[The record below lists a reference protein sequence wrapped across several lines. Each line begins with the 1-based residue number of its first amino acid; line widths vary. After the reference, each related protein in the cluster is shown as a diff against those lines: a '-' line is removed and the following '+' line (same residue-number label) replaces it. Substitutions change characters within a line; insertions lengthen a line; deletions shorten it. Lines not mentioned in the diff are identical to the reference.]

1 MHVEEDKERKKEEEE
16 EQDSMD
22 GRAERLTME
31 RAEQREEMGG
41 VRVTFVQ
48 RESREMR

>member
-1 MHVEEDKERKKEEEE
+1 MRVEVDEERRRRGRRFT
-16 EQDSMD
+16 DD
-22 GRAERLTME
+22 RAERLTTE

-41 VRVTFVQ
+41 VRVSFVQ